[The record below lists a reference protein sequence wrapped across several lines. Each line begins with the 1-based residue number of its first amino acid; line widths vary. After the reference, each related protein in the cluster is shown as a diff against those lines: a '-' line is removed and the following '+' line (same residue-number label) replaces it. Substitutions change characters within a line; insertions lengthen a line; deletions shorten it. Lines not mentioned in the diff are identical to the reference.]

1 MKYSKQILCSAFAG
15 VICLGTGTP
24 NAMAGDCSTG
34 LWNDPFGWKTTSKAK
49 TAIKNNLAPA
59 FFLGSDLSEKL
70 PVIPVK
76 DGGYYLVGTPF
87 DDYLYTPDGVV
98 TEGLNGGF
106 DTFLMA
112 NPELEKP
119 GANRVVVAAG
129 SREANG
135 TTRGDRFI
143 VGDEKKRYFAGKTSV
158 SSDDKDILYIDK
170 FDKGYSVIRL
180 HGSASDYRLTRVSL
194 PLDLSFGVG
203 TAIVSKDTCDTVAYV
218 RNVKLYNTSDRNFEY
233 ATVPQTTT
241 AVSLAGG
248 SITGIHQLGG
258 AGSIVWDGIAS
269 ATDKMGNTYST
280 FGASTESI
288 NGAEG
293 FGSFFISKHDA
304 SGLHIWTQKH
314 GTNRGTGPTEGG
326 QSPMEII
333 VTDDAIY
340 VAGLNFGTYG
350 SFITE
355 VEVGD
360 AANKPAEI
368 LGLADSMRA
377 FIGKYD
383 LNGNLIKV
391 RQQTPSQDT
400 TLNPSWVLEIDN
412 AGDLYFGGS
421 TGEGLS
427 IPMASAYVMKLD
439 GDTLEKVIEFGDGG
453 AKIFKNGPPTQYDNI
468 EEMFI
473 SSLINNL
480 QISNFTYGIKFV
492 ADGSGMPG
500 KGDLFVAGVSDNG
513 SFFGS
518 ESGWNSIWYTKIDAT
533 TANNQWQ
540 GNEYC
545 YKPLFHSEVC
555 TDTGGFAIS
564 SHYADLFMWGMD
576 FDSEGNLYIGGE
588 AAGTTSDIGHTTQD
602 IQFIDSHMGDGDGL
616 LIKVEPNKG
625 NIQWIKHVGT
635 SKSDSIG
642 GVAVK
647 DDIVYIAGTTRGNI
661 EGENS
666 GENDVY
672 IAAIGKEGNTI
683 NTLQVGSERMDS
695 VSAFEVSGNKLI
707 VGGTTEGSF
716 ANPKV
721 TDAGA
726 DAYLI
731 SIDRSAL

>member
-1 MKYSKQILCSAFAG
+1 MKNSNKIVGGVFMGAMSLAFG
-15 VICLGTGTP
+15 MQ
-24 NAMAGDCSTG
+24 NAVAGDCSTG
-34 LWNDPFGWKTTSKAK
+34 LWDDPLGIKTLSKAK
-49 TAIKNNLAPA
+49 EAIRNNLAPA
-59 FFLGSDLSEKL
+59 FFLGSDISEKA
-70 PVIPVK
+70 PVIPLA

-87 DDYLYTPDGVV
+87 DDYIYTPDGVV
-98 TEGLNGGF
+98 SEGLNGGF

-112 NPELEKP
+112 NPELDKP

-143 VGDEKKRYFAGKTSV
+143 VGDENKRYFAGKNRV
-158 SSDDKDILYIDK
+158 SSDDNDILYIDK

-180 HGSASDYRLTRVSL
+180 HGSPNDYRLTHVPL
-194 PLDLSFGVG
+194 PFDLDIGNG
-203 TAIVSKDTCDTVAYV
+203 TAIVTKDTCDTVAYV
-218 RNVKLYNTSDRNFEY
+218 RDVKLYSTSDSNFEY
-233 ATVPQTTT
+233 ASTPQATT
-241 AVSLAGG
+241 AVSLAGENV
-248 SITGIHQLGG
+248 TGIHQLGG
-258 AGSIVWDGIAS
+258 EGSVVWFGTAS
-269 ATDKMGNTYST
+269 ATDDQGNSYST
-280 FGASTESI
+280 FGASTDSI
-288 NGAEG
+288 NGAAG
-293 FGSFFISKHDA
+293 YGSFFISKHDA
-304 SGLHIWTQKH
+304 NGQHLWTKKH

-333 VTDDAIY
+333 VTGDAIY

-350 SFITE
+350 SFSSD

-439 GDTLEKVIEFGDGG
+439 GDTLEKVTEFGDNG
-453 AKIFKNGPPTQYDNI
+453 AKIFKNGPATQYDDI

-492 ADGSGMPG
+492 ADESGVPG
-500 KGDLFVAGVSDNG
+500 QGDLFVAGVSDNG

-533 TANNQWQ
+533 TASNQWQ

-545 YKPLFHSEVC
+545 YKPLFQSEVC
-555 TDTGGFAIS
+555 TGTGGFAIS

-588 AAGTTSDIGHTTQD
+588 ASGTTSDVGHATQD
-602 IQFIDSHMGDGDGL
+602 IQFIDSHQGDGDGL
-616 LIKVEPNKG
+616 LIKVEPIEG
-625 NIQWIKHVGT
+625 DIQWIKHVGT

-647 DDIVYIAGTTRGNI
+647 DDIVYVAGTTRGNI

-672 IAAIGKEGNTI
+672 IAAIGKDGNTI

-695 VSAFEVSGNKLI
+695 VSTFEVSGNKLI

-716 ANPKV
+716 SKTKN

-731 SIDRSAL
+731 SIDRNAL

>member
-1 MKYSKQILCSAFAG
+1 MKNSNKIVGGIFMGAMSLAFG
-15 VICLGTGTP
+15 MQ
-24 NAMAGDCSTG
+24 NAVAGDCSSG
-34 LWNDPFGWKTTSKAK
+34 LWDDPLGIKTKIKAQD
-49 TAIKNNLAPA
+49 AISNNLAPA
-59 FFLGSDLSEKL
+59 FFLGSDLSEKA
-70 PVIPVK
+70 PVIPLT

-87 DDYLYTPDGVV
+87 DDYIYTPDGVV
-98 TEGLNGGF
+98 SEGLNGGF

-112 NPELEKP
+112 NPELDNP
-119 GANRVVVAAG
+119 GANRVAVAAG
-129 SREANG
+129 SSELNG

-143 VGDEKKRYFAGKTSV
+143 VGDENKRYFAGKASV
-158 SSDDKDILYIDK
+158 SSNDNDILYIDK
-170 FDKGYSVIRL
+170 FDKGHSVIRL
-180 HGSASDYRLTRVSL
+180 HGSSNDYRLTHVPL
-194 PLDLSFGVG
+194 PFDLDIGNG
-203 TAIVSKDTCDTVAYV
+203 TAIVTKDTCDTVAYV
-218 RNVKLYNTSDRNFEY
+218 RNVKLYDTSSINFEY
-233 ATVPQTTT
+233 ATAPQATT
-241 AVSLAGG
+241 AVTLAGAAVE
-248 SITGIHQLGG
+248 GIHQLGG
-258 AGSIVWDGIAS
+258 EGSVVWFGTAS
-269 ATDKMGNTYST
+269 ATDDQGNNYST
-280 FGASTESI
+280 FGASTNSI

-293 FGSFFISKHDA
+293 YGSFFISKHDA
-304 SGLHIWTQKH
+304 SGQHVWTKKH
-314 GTNRGTGPTEGG
+314 GTNRGTGPNEGG

-333 VTDDAIY
+333 VTDDALY

-350 SFITE
+350 SFTTE
-355 VEVGD
+355 IEVGD

-377 FIGKYD
+377 FIGKYS
-383 LNGNLIKV
+383 LNGDLIKV

-439 GDTLEKVIEFGDGG
+439 GNTLEKVTEFGDGG
-453 AKIFKNGPPTQYDNI
+453 AKIFKNGPATQYDDI
-468 EEMFI
+468 SEMFI

-492 ADGSGMPG
+492 ADDSGTPG

-545 YKPLFHSEVC
+545 YTPLFQAEVC
-555 TDTGGFAIS
+555 TDTGGFALS
-564 SHYADLFMWGMD
+564 SHYSDLFMWGMD
-576 FDSEGNLYIGGE
+576 VDSEGNIYIGGE
-588 AAGTTSDIGHTTQD
+588 ASGTTSDVGHTTQD
-602 IQFIDSHMGDGDGL
+602 IQFIDSHMGNGDGL
-616 LIKVEPNKG
+616 LIKVEPNEG

-635 SKSDSIG
+635 TKSDSIG

-661 EGENS
+661 EGENR

-672 IAAIGKEGNTI
+672 VAAIGKDGNTI

-695 VSAFEVSGNKLI
+695 VSTFEVSGNKLI

-716 ANPKV
+716 AKTKN

-731 SIDRSAL
+731 SIDRNAL